1 MIIIELFCV
10 HNATFYS
17 ICVALLRKNY
27 VHNDEKYFRFIV
39 TMKKNKNVD
48 SYFENMKNGHF

>member
-1 MIIIELFCV
+1 MIIIKLFCE
-10 HNATFYS
+10 HIATFYS

-27 VHNDEKYFRFIV
+27 GHNNKKCFRIIV
-39 TMKKNKNVD
+39 IMKKNKNVD